1 MKILITNDDCYT
13 AKGLSVLAGILEA
26 YGEITIVAPKKPQ
39 SGMSMAVSMGLKPIG
54 VKKIGSTSGLGSW
67 YLDGTPA
74 SCIKYGIDNIF
85 WPDTPDLIVSG
96 INHGSNAATAA
107 LYSGTIGAAME
118 AAVNK
123 IPGIGVSLD
132 CYSPDADFS
141 AVEKWLPSI
150 LDKLLPVLKDSPNG
164 AFYNINFPNLPSGS
178 ILGTKV
184 CHMGMAHWEREYRPY
199 FEFLKE
205 IGVTPGDDALQY
217 VLEAEKSGEEVYV
230 MAGDFTDNE
239 GNEYPSDH
247 LLLAEGYITV
257 TPQNIDNTD
266 YNEIQRLC
274 DII

>member
-13 AKGLSVLAGILEA
+13 AKGLSVLADILEA
-26 YGEITIVAPKKPQ
+26 YGKITIVAPKKPQ

-123 IPGIGVSLD
+123 IPGIVLT
-132 CYSPDADFS
+132 AFLRMRIS
-141 AVEKWLPSI
+141 AQSKNGCHPFLTNCCPS
-150 LDKLLPVLKDSPNG
+150 
-164 AFYNINFPNLPSGS
+164 
-178 ILGTKV
+178 
-184 CHMGMAHWEREYRPY
+184 
-199 FEFLKE
+199 
-205 IGVTPGDDALQY
+205 
-217 VLEAEKSGEEVYV
+217 
-230 MAGDFTDNE
+230 
-239 GNEYPSDH
+239 
-247 LLLAEGYITV
+247 
-257 TPQNIDNTD
+257 
-266 YNEIQRLC
+266 
-274 DII
+274 